1 LSRQIGAL
9 LAAGIVAGTLN
20 PSGSFAQGGP
30 STVTAAP
37 APSDDEIIKAIK
49 EGLRR
54 EQLQSIADEYGDID
68 KLNASPTTFM
78 KGMTSA
84 SASPMV
90 ACTLNPPNEREA
102 CINRVKAALRTERD
116 ARIKAAKSGD
126 FGANFIYAVQDKANY
141 EGTYVAHVS
150 LRLRES
156 DKTWQLKVS
165 LKSQDGTWVVTEKE
179 EKRIR

>member
-9 LAAGIVAGTLN
+9 LAAGIVAGTFN
-20 PSGSFAQGGP
+20 PSGCSAQGGP
-30 STVTAAP
+30 TIVTAVT
-37 APSDDEIIKAIK
+37 APSDDDIIKAIK
-49 EGLRR
+49 DGLRR
-54 EQLQSIADEYGDID
+54 EQLQSIANEYGDID
-68 KLNASPTTFM
+68 KLNANPTTFM

-84 SASPMV
+84 SASAMV

-102 CINRVKAALRTERD
+102 CINRVKAELRIERD
-116 ARIKAAKSGD
+116 ARIKAAKSD
-126 FGANFIYAVQDKANY
+126 NFGANSVEAVQDKTNY
-141 EGTYVAHVS
+141 EGSYVAHVN

-165 LKSQDGTWVVTEKE
+165 LKFQDGAWIVTEKE

>member
-20 PSGSFAQGGP
+20 PSGSLAQGGP
-30 STVTAAP
+30 SIVTAAT
-37 APSDDEIIKAIK
+37 APSDDDIIKAIK

-68 KLNASPTTFM
+68 KLNANPTTFM
-78 KGMTSA
+78 KGMTPA

-102 CINRVKAALRTERD
+102 CINKVKAALRTERD
-116 ARIKAAKSGD
+116 ARIKAAKSED
-126 FGANFIYAVQDKANY
+126 FGANFIYAVQDKTNY

-150 LRLRES
+150 MRLRAS
-156 DKTWQLKVS
+156 DKTWQLKVL
-165 LKSQDGTWVVTEKE
+165 LKPQDGTWVVTEKE
-179 EKRIR
+179 EKRIK